1 MALIQIIS
9 PLDQPQGL
17 NRLLDEFKINLSSDN
32 FDVFYIIVA
41 FAKSGPL
48 LRLYDEIL
56 KWNETKRINAI
67 FGIDAK
73 VTSSEAIQFAIDNF
87 HQIKVLFAENRYNS
101 TFHPKIYLFKGD
113 KSAIAFV
120 GSNNLTVGGTETN
133 FESYVRIEMSLPED
147 QDILDNLIGIWNSCS
162 DKAIDVDDDL
172 LQSLIQKGLVYS
184 EKEMRKASQYAKIVK
199 RQDGVNDENV
209 NEAFEFPIIDIAPP
223 SPLPKKSLSAGKKK
237 LIEES
242 QEQIHEDIPVSG
254 LVIQVIP
261 HHNGEVFLSKIAV
274 NQNASF
280 FGWPFTGQTV
290 PKKTTNPSYPQRV
303 PDPVIIINVYN
314 ENGNLV
320 ITHSNFNLNTVYYS
334 KKSEIRITVP
344 QDVVQFTSP
353 FLDYPYPIMLLNNI
367 TNIDEIDYLMDIY
380 VPGSDEYT
388 ELESLCNQTMP
399 SGGKAIA
406 RKFGWL

>member
-73 VTSSEAIQFAIDNF
+73 VTSSEAI
-87 HQIKVLFAENRYNS
+87 H
-101 TFHPKIYLFKGD
+101 
-113 KSAIAFV
+113 
-120 GSNNLTVGGTETN
+120 